1 MTTTA
6 QRSLNPKNAGMVLA
20 DLLALCQKREAR
32 KGVAVLLLFL
42 ALAMLTESIRQADLR
57 SEEAKE
63 LAVQSRLETI
73 KVEADQV
80 SKNIEAIETGLS
92 SSAPNDQ
99 KQVAS
104 LGFKN
109 AMNMPVI
116 ELAKIPVSPGLK
128 SQVEIAMMK
137 GDLSTIPSSPE
148 KAIAI
153 AQVMVEK
160 GDLVPYLSVTDSKVA
175 IDQFFLDVQG
185 GDYNAESII
194 KLGSQLH
201 TTLLNEDPN
210 YSKFLATLEGI
221 DLAESEGGFADLEG
235 DSGGATY
242 KGLTDA
248 YFFQPRY
255 NGALTARILYD
266 YAKQSQIQDEQVN
279 DFVSVATYVNYG
291 RQCLGGSYAEAAL
304 CLELGYWSGPETFQD
319 LSEQT
324 NELLAKSKL
333 KKGTIEYEEEWYKT
347 FTKLLGPYAKAN
359 WSGYSSFQEGFDNRI
374 ERMAARVSDESF
386 RVIAAGWLLL

>member
-1 MTTTA
+1 MITT
-6 QRSLNPKNAGMVLA
+6 QRSFSPKNPGMALA
-20 DLLALCQKREAR
+20 DFWALWRKREVRNGTA
-32 KGVAVLLLFL
+32 GALLLV
-42 ALAMLTESIRQADLR
+42 ALVMFTNSIRQADSR
-57 SEEAKE
+57 AEEAKE
-63 LAVQSRLETI
+63 IAVEGRLETI
-73 KVEADQV
+73 KVEAGQV
-80 SKNIEAIETGLS
+80 SKNIEAIETGLAS
-92 SSAPNDQ
+92 STPSDKKDA
-99 KQVAS
+99 AS
-104 LGFKN
+104 IGFED
-109 AMNMPVI
+109 AMKMPVI
-116 ELAKIPVSPGLK
+116 KLAEIPVSPELK
-128 SQVEIAMMK
+128 SKVEIAMMK

-160 GDLVPYLSVTDSKVA
+160 GDLAPYLSVTDSKVA

-185 GDYNAESII
+185 GDYNAASII

-201 TTLLNEDPN
+201 TMLLNEDPD

-248 YFFQPRY
+248 YFFGPRY

-266 YAKQSQIQDEQVN
+266 YAKQSSVQDKQVN
-279 DFVSVATYVNYG
+279 NFVSVATYVNYG
-291 RQCLGGSYAEAAL
+291 RQCLGGSYSEAAL

-319 LSEQT
+319 LSKQT
-324 NELLAKSKL
+324 NELLAKSKF
-333 KKGTIEYEEEWYKT
+333 KKGTVEYEEEYYKT
-347 FTKLLGPYAKAN
+347 FMELLSPYVQAN

-374 ERMAARVSDESF
+374 QRMKDRVSEKQF
-386 RVIAAGWLLL
+386 RFIAAGWLLL

>member
-1 MTTTA
+1 MTTTT
-6 QRSLNPKNAGMVLA
+6 QRSFIPKNPGMALA
-20 DLLALCQKREAR
+20 DLLALCQKQELR
-32 KGVAVLLLFL
+32 KGAAVLLLL
-42 ALAMLTESIRQADLR
+42 AALVIFTDLIRQADSQ

-63 LAVQSRLETI
+63 LAVASRLETV
-73 KVEADQV
+73 KVEAEQV
-80 SKNIEAIETGLS
+80 SENITAIETGLA
-92 SSAPNDQ
+92 SSAPSD
-99 KQVAS
+99 KEEVAS
-104 LGFKN
+104 LGFEN
-109 AMNMPVI
+109 AMTMPVI
-116 ELAKIPVSPGLK
+116 ELAKIPVSPEMK

-137 GDLSTIPSSPE
+137 GDLSAIPSSPE

-175 IDQFFLDVQG
+175 IDQFFLDIQG

-194 KLGSQLH
+194 KMGSQLH

-242 KGLTDA
+242 KGLTDT
-248 YFFQPRY
+248 YFFEPRY

-319 LSEQT
+319 LSKQT
-324 NELLAKSKL
+324 NELLAKSKF
-333 KKGTIEYEEEWYKT
+333 KKGTVEYEEEWYKT
-347 FTKLLGPYAKAN
+347 FTKLLSPYAKAN

-374 ERMAARVSDESF
+374 KRMAARVSDESF